1 MHRWILVPSFV
12 PLGLLPFSRPWLFKA
27 APPLRNPKWLDV
39 RDRSQVEQKL
49 DDKLGS
55 VSNTLKTELSVTEDE
70 MQRIIAM
77 SETLQARLSEDRDE
91 LKKYL

>member
-1 MHRWILVPSFV
+1 M
-12 PLGLLPFSRPWLFKA
+12 
-27 APPLRNPKWLDV
+27 
-39 RDRSQVEQKL
+39 EQKL